1 MTISS
6 VGSSSLLQQ
15 LLQARAASSTQAT
28 GADSTSS
35 DPFASIG
42 QNLPSGGAKGPP
54 PPMQGWS
61 SSGQG
66 FSADTLASL
75 LGAQQT
81 DQTDR
86 AASMFADA
94 DADGDGAV
102 TSDELV
108 TAMAAHAP
116 ADLPSD
122 APSAT
127 DMASNM
133 LSSGDSDG
141 DGSLSLSEFQAMKP
155 PSGGPHGAG
164 GPPPGPPPSGGS
176 GDSDASSSAS
186 TDPADLNGDGVVS
199 AAELA
204 QTLTSASDQLS
215 SDISSDASDLMQKLL
230 SQLASNLAG
239 STTSAASSV
248 SVAA

>member
-15 LLQARAASSTQAT
+15 LLQARASTQTQAQ
-28 GADSTSS
+28 AESTAS
-35 DPFASIG
+35 DPFASVG
-42 QNLPSGGAKGPP
+42 QNMPSGGKNGPP

-66 FSADTLASL
+66 FSTDTLASL
-75 LGAQQT
+75 LSTQQT
-81 DQTDR
+81 DQSDR

-102 TSDELV
+102 TGDELA

-116 ADLPSD
+116 TDLSSD

-127 DMASNM
+127 DMASSM
-133 LSSGDSDG
+133 LSSGATDG
-141 DGSLSLSEFQAMKP
+141 DGSRSLSEFQAMKP
-155 PSGGPHGAG
+155 GGPHGAG
-164 GPPPGPPPSGGS
+164 GPPPGPPPSEGSDGG
-176 GDSDASSSAS
+176 GSAS
-186 TDPADLNGDGVVS
+186 TDAADLNGDGVVS

-204 QTLTSASDQLS
+204 QALTSAADSLGA
-215 SDISSDASDLMQKLL
+215 DISSDASDLMQKLL
-230 SQLASNLAG
+230 TQLASNLTG
-239 STTSAASSV
+239 STTSTSASSV
-248 SVAA
+248 DVAA